1 MEFRLLLNAGYKR
14 GGKAYR
20 LNPNT
25 FEPMSFDVFSPK
37 MIGCIT
43 GLEDVLES
51 RCITIP
57 ILRTKNIEKANRE
70 PTELSFNWAYLR
82 HLLYGFALT
91 YFWDIME
98 IYLNDTDTKNIEA
111 LAGREGELW
120 RPLLAIAKFF
130 DLGGCSRL
138 FDTVKGIAVNKSSQA
153 KNEGVGEWGNAFL
166 LGLNELTLQ
175 RNGWVTTDEIR
186 RFMCTYLEE
195 KDHERIK
202 SSWIGRAIKRFSLLE
217 NEREDKKRL
226 GRGFEYRINNP
237 IVADVMQRYGV

>member
-1 MEFRLLLNAGYKR
+1 
-14 GGKAYR
+14 
-20 LNPNT
+20 
-25 FEPMSFDVFSPK
+25 
-37 MIGCIT
+37 
-43 GLEDVLES
+43 
-51 RCITIP
+51 
-57 ILRTKNIEKANRE
+57 
-70 PTELSFNWAYLR
+70 
-82 HLLYGFALT
+82 
-91 YFWDIME
+91 
-98 IYLNDTDTKNIEA
+98 
-111 LAGREGELW
+111 
-120 RPLLAIAKFF
+120 
-130 DLGGCSRL
+130 LGGCSRL